1 MATSAQ
7 SFEQQAQQIT
17 QIRGFEKSTIGSHI
31 IYSKQ
36 YPNIDSPLRIDFLNK
51 RFDYPEGLKINRE
64 TTCNFSAPENLVV
77 FECVEALLSIGYM
90 PWQLVLEKGVPGG
103 HKDAGGYCDI
113 TVQNNMGVPYLI
125 IECKTTTGED
135 GDEFQ
140 KAWSDTRR
148 NGSQLFNYF
157 NSNRQAQF
165 LCLYASRLQDN
176 EILRDYRLI
185 SMQDNDDYLEA
196 NKSLKGYRHVTQEG
210 GTRDDY
216 FRVWKD
222 TYQSDYVTSGLFE
235 AGVHPF
241 EIHEQKRTIN
251 NLVTPPDT
259 NYIKSKYNDFATILR
274 KHNVSSHEN
283 AFDKL
288 VNLFLV
294 KAVDES
300 RNQDNLKFLWKGA
313 AYDDDYSFQDRLQEL
328 YQIGMKEYLGEE
340 VTYIKDEQV
349 AQAFR
354 MQKNDPDAIKDTILQ
369 FFRQLKFYS
378 NSDFGFL
385 DVHNEQLFRQNAVIL
400 KEVVQMLQDLRIR
413 TEEPNQFLGDLFEG
427 YLDQGVKQNEGQFFT
442 PLPITRFMISA
453 LPLEQI
459 IRDNTEIPRA
469 IDFACGA
476 GHFLNEY
483 AAQIKPY
490 VLKYK
495 NKDELK
501 QYFEQIYGIEK
512 EYRLSKVSKVS
523 SFMYGQEG
531 LQIVYGDALTD
542 HSDKG
547 VKDNSFHV
555 LVANPPYSV
564 SGFLGTMTKEER
576 ERYTLSQYVDD
587 KAIDTNNSIETFFI
601 ERAKQLMTAGGVA
614 AIILPISVLTNG
626 KGVYVHARE
635 IFLRYFDIVGVS
647 EFGGATFGKTN
658 TNTVVFFLRRKQNNP
673 DLAEHLE
680 IRINDWFADN
690 HTQDKRYQ
698 DFEQLQAYCNHVGLN
713 YDDYLSLLQGQPN
726 VALLQTEIFQAYAKA
741 FAQSATAKNIH
752 KKKITA
758 KYSQEDKDLELQ
770 QAKFKFIVDI
780 EKDKLLYFLLAANN
794 LTADNRQG
802 MVLVTKM
809 PTDTKAAKAF
819 LGYEWS
825 ERKGNEGIKYT
836 GAQVADDDDISCN
849 KGIAQ
854 IKTPLFNPAN
864 LFDEN
869 KLNSLIRANFNG
881 ILQSIPQAL
890 QPFASLHRLTD
901 MLDFSKATFDKAIKT
916 VTEKKMHIISKYPLV
931 SLESIAEIQKGT
943 TITQRETKEGNIK
956 VVAGGID
963 YAYMHNVSN
972 RPAHTITISA
982 SGANAGFVNYW
993 DEPIFASDCTT
1004 IRGRDELETKYI
1016 YQFLLSIQQ
1025 QIYYLQRGAAQP
1037 HVYPDDIRQ
1046 IPIPNIDRN
1055 IQQQIIDECAK
1066 VDEEYNTSRMT
1077 IEDYKSRIAS
1087 VFVDLQIITGGGLT
1101 IAKICKAINP
1111 SKSEISNIPSTT
1123 LVSFV
1128 DMPSVSNNGYIE
1140 TKVDK
1145 TLVEVR
1151 QGSYTYFAENDV
1163 IIAKITP
1170 CMENGKCA
1178 LAQGLTNGIGFG
1190 SSEFHV
1196 FRANTSLVT
1205 PQFLFYLLNREEVR
1219 IQAASSMT
1227 GASGH
1232 RRVPIDFYEKLTI
1245 PVPSIEQQHQI
1256 VAQIE
1261 EYEKAIAAAR
1271 STMDTCAARKA
1282 QILQKYL

>member
-1 MATSAQ
+1 MATSVL
-7 SFEQQAQQIT
+7 SFEQQAHRVA

-31 IYSKQ
+31 IYLKT
-36 YPNIDSPLRIDFLNK
+36 YPSVDSPLRIDFLNK
-51 RFDYPEGLKINRE
+51 RFDYPEGIKIHRE

-77 FECVEALLSIGYM
+77 FECVEALLSMGYK

-113 TVQNNMGVPYLI
+113 TVQDNEGVPYII
-125 IECKTTTGED
+125 IECKTTTGEEN
-135 GDEFQ
+135 DEFQ

-157 NSNRQAQF
+157 NSNRQAKF

-185 SMQDNDDYLEA
+185 SMQDNDDYLKA
-196 NKSLKGYRHVTQEG
+196 NKSLKGYKHVTQEG

-216 FRVWKD
+216 FRVWRE
-222 TYQSDYVTSGLFE
+222 TYQSDYLTSGLFE
-235 AGVHPF
+235 DGVQPF
-241 EIHEQKRTIN
+241 EIHEQKRTID
-251 NLVTPPDT
+251 NLITPPDT

-349 AQAFR
+349 EQAFR

-400 KEVVQMLQDLRIR
+400 KEVVLMLQDLRIR

-459 IRDNTEIPRA
+459 IRDNTEIPHA

-555 LVANPPYSV
+555 LIANPPYSV
-564 SGFLGTMTKEER
+564 SGFLGTLTKEER

-635 IFLRYFDIVGVS
+635 IFLRYFDIVGIS

-658 TNTVVFFLRRKQNNP
+658 TNTVVFFLRRKRNNP

-713 YDDYLSLLQGQPN
+713 YNDYLTLLQGHPN
-726 VALLQTEIFQAYAKA
+726 AALLQTELFQSYAKA
-741 FAQSATAKNIH
+741 FAQSATAKNIL

-758 KYSQEDKDLELQ
+758 KYSQDDKDIELL
-770 QAKFKFIVDI
+770 QAKSKFMVDI
-780 EKDKLLYFLLAANN
+780 EKDKLLYFLLAENN
-794 LTADNRQG
+794 LTADNRQC

-809 PTDTKAAKAF
+809 PSDTKAAKAF

-881 ILQSIPQAL
+881 TLQSIPQDL

-916 VTEKKMHIISKYPLV
+916 NIIKQIEITSKYPLV
-931 SLESIAEIQKGT
+931 KLCECVSIVRGVSFDKLNQT
-943 TITQRETKEGNIK
+943 TEETNNVVLTADNITLDGRFVISKKIYVSNAIHFDKEKMLRANDCFMCFSSGSKQHIGK
-956 VVAGGID
+956 VAFINSEEPYYAGGFMGILRTFSPD
-963 YAYMHNVSN
+963 IKPKYLYDVLNAENIREIIRSKSN
-972 RPAHTITISA
+972 GTNIQNLSSQIGEVKIPLP
-982 SGANAGFVNYW
+982 
-993 DEPIFASDCTT
+993 PI
-1004 IRGRDELETKYI
+1004 E
-1016 YQFLLSIQQ
+1016 
-1025 QIYYLQRGAAQP
+1025 
-1037 HVYPDDIRQ
+1037 
-1046 IPIPNIDRN
+1046 

-1077 IEDYKSRIAS
+1077 IEDYKSRISS
-1087 VFVDLQIITGGGLT
+1087 VFADLQIDTKIKLNTCLQKIVGVTSKVPTDHIFASGDYPVITQEENSFIVGYT
-1101 IAKICKAINP
+1101 
-1111 SKSEISNIPSTT
+1111 SNIAPIMDVPLIVFGDHSCTFKY
-1123 LVSFV
+1123 VDFPFV
-1128 DMPSVSNNGYIE
+1128 RGADGTQLLKPDKSID
-1140 TKVDK
+1140 TKFLYYYLQQV
-1145 TLVEVR
+1145 
-1151 QGSYTYFAENDV
+1151 
-1163 IIAKITP
+1163 KIKNADRY
-1170 CMENGKCA
+1170 ERHYK
-1178 LAQGLTNGIGFG
+1178 
-1190 SSEFHV
+1190 
-1196 FRANTSLVT
+1196 
-1205 PQFLFYLLNREEVR
+1205 YLKDIL
-1219 IQAASSMT
+1219 
-1227 GASGH
+1227 
-1232 RRVPIDFYEKLTI
+1232 I
-1245 PVPSIEQQHQI
+1245 PVIDIEQQHKI

-1271 STMDTCAARKA
+1271 SMMDSCTARKA

>member
-1 MATSAQ
+1 MATSSL
-7 SFEQQAQQIT
+7 SFEQQAQQIALL
-17 QIRGFEKSTIGSHI
+17 RGFEKSNIGSHI

-36 YPNIDSPLRIDFLNK
+36 YPEVDSPLRIDFLNK
-51 RFDYPEGLKINRE
+51 RFEYPDGLQIKRE

-77 FECVEALLSIGYM
+77 FECVEALLSMGYK
-90 PWQLVLEKGVPGG
+90 PKQLVLEKGVPGG
-103 HKDAGGYCDI
+103 HKEAGGYCDI
-113 TVQNNMGVPYLI
+113 TVQDNYDVPYII
-125 IECKTTTGED
+125 IECKTTTGEEN
-135 GDEFQ
+135 DEFQ
-140 KAWSDTRR
+140 KAWTDTLR

-157 NSNRQAQF
+157 NSNRQAKF
-165 LCLYASRLQDN
+165 LCLYASRLQDDK
-176 EILRDYRLI
+176 ILRDYRLI
-185 SMQDNDDYLEA
+185 SMQDNDDYLKA
-196 NKSLKGYRHVTQEG
+196 NKTLKGYKQVTNEG

-222 TYQSDYVTSGLFE
+222 TYQLDFATSGLFE
-235 AGVHPF
+235 VGVQPF
-241 EIHEQKRTIN
+241 EIHEQKRTIDT
-251 NLVTPPDT
+251 LVTPPDT
-259 NYIKSKYNDFATILR
+259 NYIKRKYNDFATILR

-294 KAVDES
+294 KAVDEN
-300 RNQDNLKFLWKGA
+300 RNQENLKFLWKGA

-349 AQAFR
+349 EQAFR

-385 DVHNEQLFRQNAVIL
+385 DVHNEQLFRQNAIIL

-490 VLKYK
+490 ILKYK

-555 LVANPPYSV
+555 IIANPPYSV

-626 KGVYVHARE
+626 NIYIHARE
-635 IFLRYFDIVGVS
+635 IFLRYFDIVGLS
-647 EFGGATFGKTN
+647 EFGSGTFGKTG

-690 HTQDKRYQ
+690 HKQDKRYQ

-713 YDDYLSLLQGQPN
+713 YDDYLTLLQGHPN
-726 VALLQTEIFQAYAKA
+726 AALLQTDIFQAYAKA
-741 FAQSATAKNIH
+741 FAQSATAKNIL
-752 KKKITA
+752 KKKITT
-758 KYSQEDKDLELQ
+758 KYSQDDKDAELQ
-770 QAKFKFIVDI
+770 QAKAKYIIDI
-780 EKDKLLYFLLAANN
+780 EKDKLLYFLLAENN
-794 LTADNRQG
+794 LTIDNKHG

-825 ERKGNEGIKYT
+825 SRKGNEGIKYI
-836 GAQVADDDDISCN
+836 GAQAADDDDISCN

-881 ILQSIPQAL
+881 TLQSIPQDL
-890 QPFASLHRLTD
+890 QPIASLHRLTD

-916 VTEKKMHIISKYPLV
+916 VTEKKIHITSKYPLV
-931 SLESIAEIQKGT
+931 RLESIADIQKGT
-943 TITQRETKEGNIK
+943 TITQREAKDGNIK
-956 VVAGGID
+956 VVAGGVN

-972 RPAHTITISA
+972 RPSHTITISA

-993 DEPIFASDCTT
+993 NEPIFASDCTT

-1016 YQFLLSIQQ
+1016 YNFLLSIQQ

-1037 HVYPDDIRQ
+1037 HVYPDDIKQ
-1046 IPIPNIDRN
+1046 IPIPSIDRK

-1066 VDEEYNTSRMT
+1066 VDAEYNTSRMT
-1077 IEDYKSRIAS
+1077 IEDYKARIAA
-1087 VFVDLQIITGGGLT
+1087 VFADLQVITGGGYRLDAILVNIIGAT
-1101 IAKICKAINP
+1101 SKVPTDKIFTSGTYPVITQEVD
-1111 SKSEISNIPSTT
+1111 SFVVGYTSNIDPITDVPLIVFGDHSCTFKY
-1123 LVSFV
+1123 VDFPFV
-1128 DMPSVSNNGYIE
+1128 RGADGTQLLKPNKSVD
-1140 TKVDK
+1140 TKFLCYYLQHV
-1145 TLVEVR
+1145 
-1151 QGSYTYFAENDV
+1151 
-1163 IIAKITP
+1163 KITNADRY
-1170 CMENGKCA
+1170 ERHYK
-1178 LAQGLTNGIGFG
+1178 
-1190 SSEFHV
+1190 
-1196 FRANTSLVT
+1196 
-1205 PQFLFYLLNREEVR
+1205 YLKD
-1219 IQAASSMT
+1219 IIIPS
-1227 GASGH
+1227 
-1232 RRVPIDFYEKLTI
+1232 ID
-1245 PVPSIEQQHQI
+1245 IEQQRQI

-1261 EYEKAIAAAR
+1261 EYEKAIAAAKA
-1271 STMDTCAARKA
+1271 TMDTCVTRKA
-1282 QILQKYL
+1282 EIVQKYLS

>member
-1 MATSAQ
+1 MATSVL
-7 SFEQQAQQIT
+7 SFEQQAHRVA

-31 IYSKQ
+31 IYLKT
-36 YPNIDSPLRIDFLNK
+36 YPSVDSPLRIDFLNK
-51 RFDYPEGLKINRE
+51 RFDYPDGIKIHRE

-77 FECVEALLSIGYM
+77 FECVEALLSMGYK

-113 TVQNNMGVPYLI
+113 TVQDNEGVPYII
-125 IECKTTTGED
+125 IECKTTTGEEN
-135 GDEFQ
+135 DEFQ
-140 KAWSDTRR
+140 KAWSDTCR

-157 NSNRQAQF
+157 NSNRQAKF

-185 SMQDNDDYLEA
+185 SMQDNDDYLKA
-196 NKSLKGYRHVTQEG
+196 NKSLKGYKHVTQEG

-216 FRVWKD
+216 FRVWRE
-222 TYQSDYVTSGLFE
+222 TYQSDYLTSGLFE
-235 AGVHPF
+235 DGVQPF
-241 EIHEQKRTIN
+241 EIHEQKRTID
-251 NLVTPPDT
+251 NLITPPDT

-349 AQAFR
+349 EQAFR
-354 MQKNDPDAIKDTILQ
+354 MQKSDPDAIKDTILQ

-400 KEVVQMLQDLRIR
+400 KEVVLMLQDLRIR

-555 LVANPPYSV
+555 LIANPPYSV
-564 SGFLGTMTKEER
+564 SGFLGTLTKEER

-635 IFLRYFDIVGVS
+635 IFLRYFDIVGIS

-658 TNTVVFFLRRKQNNP
+658 TNTVVFFLRRKRNNP

-713 YDDYLSLLQGQPN
+713 YNDYLSLLQGHPN
-726 VALLQTEIFQAYAKA
+726 AALLQTETFLSYAKA
-741 FAQSATAKNIH
+741 FAQSATAKNIQ

-758 KYSQEDKDLELQ
+758 KYSQDDKDIELL
-770 QAKFKFIVDI
+770 QAKSKFMVDI
-780 EKDKLLYFLLAANN
+780 EKDKLLYFLLAENN

-802 MVLVTKM
+802 RVLVTKM
-809 PTDTKAAKAF
+809 PSDTKAAKAF

-881 ILQSIPQAL
+881 TLQSIPQDL

-901 MLDFSKATFDKAIKT
+901 MLDFSKATFDKILSTLNETKKT
-916 VTEKKMHIISKYPLV
+916 IIQSKYELV
-931 SLESIAEIQKGT
+931 DLGKLVDVSTGGSAPQGQQYYENGIYPFFRVSDVAKEHLSKNITITADKLNKKGIQGLHLFPKGT
-943 TITQRETKEGNIK
+943 ILLPKSGASTFLDHRAMMGTDGYVVSHLATINIK
-956 VVAGGID
+956 VEKKTDLLVDFLYEFLVLIKAQD
-963 YAYMHNVSN
+963 L
-972 RPAHTITISA
+972 RPANSYPTLRTEDIDNIKIPLP
-982 SGANAGFVNYW
+982 
-993 DEPIFASDCTT
+993 PI
-1004 IRGRDELETKYI
+1004 E
-1016 YQFLLSIQQ
+1016 
-1025 QIYYLQRGAAQP
+1025 
-1037 HVYPDDIRQ
+1037 
-1046 IPIPNIDRN
+1046 

-1077 IEDYKSRIAS
+1077 IEDYKSRISS
-1087 VFVDLQIITGGGLT
+1087 VFANLQINTKIKLNTCLQKIVGATSKVPTDHIFASGDYPVITQEENSIIVGYT
-1101 IAKICKAINP
+1101 
-1111 SKSEISNIPSTT
+1111 SNIAPIMDVPLIVFGDHSCTFKY
-1123 LVSFV
+1123 VDFPFV
-1128 DMPSVSNNGYIE
+1128 RGADGTQLLKPDKSID
-1140 TKVDK
+1140 TKFLYYYLQQV
-1145 TLVEVR
+1145 
-1151 QGSYTYFAENDV
+1151 
-1163 IIAKITP
+1163 KIKNADRY
-1170 CMENGKCA
+1170 ERHYK
-1178 LAQGLTNGIGFG
+1178 
-1190 SSEFHV
+1190 
-1196 FRANTSLVT
+1196 
-1205 PQFLFYLLNREEVR
+1205 YLKDIL
-1219 IQAASSMT
+1219 
-1227 GASGH
+1227 
-1232 RRVPIDFYEKLTI
+1232 I
-1245 PVPSIEQQHQI
+1245 PVIDIEQQHKI

-1271 STMDTCAARKA
+1271 SMMDSCAERKA

>member
-1087 VFVDLQIITGGGLT
+1087 VFVDLQIITGG
-1101 IAKICKAINP
+1101 ANH
-1111 SKSEISNIPSTT
+1111 SKD
-1123 LVSFV
+1123 L
-1128 DMPSVSNNGYIE
+1128 
-1140 TKVDK
+1140 
-1145 TLVEVR
+1145 
-1151 QGSYTYFAENDV
+1151 
-1163 IIAKITP
+1163 
-1170 CMENGKCA
+1170 
-1178 LAQGLTNGIGFG
+1178 
-1190 SSEFHV
+1190 
-1196 FRANTSLVT
+1196 
-1205 PQFLFYLLNREEVR
+1205 
-1219 IQAASSMT
+1219 
-1227 GASGH
+1227 
-1232 RRVPIDFYEKLTI
+1232 
-1245 PVPSIEQQHQI
+1245 
-1256 VAQIE
+1256 
-1261 EYEKAIAAAR
+1261 
-1271 STMDTCAARKA
+1271 
-1282 QILQKYL
+1282 

>member
-7 SFEQQAQQIT
+7 SFEQQAQQIA

-77 FECVEALLSIGYM
+77 FECVEALLSIGYK

-113 TVQNNMGVPYLI
+113 TVQDNMGVPYLI

-235 AGVHPF
+235 AGVQSF
-241 EIHEQKRTIN
+241 KILEQKRTIN

-758 KYSQEDKDLELQ
+758 KYSQEDKDLELL

-1087 VFVDLQIITGGGLT
+1087 VFADLHIVTQRELNTYLQKIIGATSKVPTAQIFASGDYPVITQEESSFIVGYT
-1101 IAKICKAINP
+1101 
-1111 SKSEISNIPSTT
+1111 SNI
-1123 LVSFV
+1123 
-1128 DMPSVSNNGYIE
+1128 
-1140 TKVDK
+1140 
-1145 TLVEVR
+1145 
-1151 QGSYTYFAENDV
+1151 
-1163 IIAKITP
+1163 
-1170 CMENGKCA
+1170 
-1178 LAQGLTNGIGFG
+1178 
-1190 SSEFHV
+1190 
-1196 FRANTSLVT
+1196 
-1205 PQFLFYLLNREEVR
+1205 
-1219 IQAASSMT
+1219 
-1227 GASGH
+1227 
-1232 RRVPIDFYEKLTI
+1232 VPITDVPLIVFGDHSCTFKYVDFPFVRGADGTQLLKPDKSIDTKFLYYYLQQTKIKNADRYERHYKYLKDILI
-1245 PVPSIEQQHQI
+1245 PVIDIEQQHQI